1 MQPYLLTRAVTNFTG
16 VYEASSPAG
25 CEQLATGIMSG
36 SDVDQA
42 MRRFLTTAAAVLLA
56 GPAWAQVDPKVAAQ
70 CKDAR
75 DFVGCVKAFTTPSI
89 QASDEL
95 TALRGAMKQV
105 AARLTSG
112 TNLRDSTITFQPVVD
127 ALALV
132 EGSYPDSLAV
142 QKASLASRLFNVM
155 QSAWDLQ
162 IRAKSYQLS
171 EYMKGE
177 DVYACEVLKQSADA
191 FNSAYG
197 SSAINWN
204 YTKGLFGLS
213 VCRVPYGQL
222 PLDYMYPVVIRIL
235 NEGSISPEEI
245 ASREVQSKQADA
257 KRKREEEMARME
269 PWERH
274 LEKNPKLKEWVN
286 ANPKVAE
293 IEKAKFLGR
302 QSKPEAII
310 PPSGTTW
317 KW

>member
-1 MQPYLLTRAVTNFTG
+1 MP
-16 VYEASSPAG
+16 
-25 CEQLATGIMSG
+25 G

-132 EGSYPDSLAV
+132 QGSHPDSLAV

-177 DVYACEVLKQSADA
+177 DVYACEILKQSADA

-213 VCRVPYGQL
+213 ICRVPYGQL
-222 PLDYMYPVVIRIL
+222 PLDYMYPIVIRIL

-245 ASREVQSKQADA
+245 ASREAQAKEADA
-257 KRKREEEMARME
+257 KRQREKELCEMGPWNRRLEED
-269 PWERH
+269 
-274 LEKNPKLKEWVN
+274 PKLKEWAK
-286 ANPKVAE
+286 ANPSAAKEAMKKYIAKE
-293 IEKAKFLGR
+293 GSKSNCSSIEFNYGKYF
-302 QSKPEAII
+302 SN
-310 PPSGTTW
+310 
-317 KW
+317 